1 MTKLTFQI
9 EKQEDLDLLLSLAE
23 RLHIPYRQ
31 SDEQAA
37 PTDSVAERAI
47 QHILSCQNDQPSFE
61 MHWNGNGKSEQTEI
75 YFQPH
80 EIIG

>member
-23 RLHIPYRQ
+23 RLHIPYSQ

-47 QHILSCQNDQPSFE
+47 QYILSCQNDQPSFGDALE
-61 MHWNGNGKSEQTEI
+61 WQRQGRK
-75 YFQPH
+75 
-80 EIIG
+80 